1 MLEDF
6 VPENPR
12 DVVLVRVGQDVVRL
26 FPGQVER
33 PVADVDRALLAS
45 SAVDDLLFGHRG
57 FGVYDVLE
65 VVLGYTDEA
74 IKILA
79 AARPSASMPLTAK

>member
-1 MLEDF
+1 
-6 VPENPR
+6 
-12 DVVLVRVGQDVVRL
+12 
-26 FPGQVER
+26 
-33 PVADVDRALLAS
+33 
-45 SAVDDLLFGHRG
+45 LFGHRG

-79 AARPSASMPLTAK
+79 AAWPSGEHAPHSEVTLTQSEFDAAKLVLSIGTPAHLQMTDRQRLALE

>member
-1 MLEDF
+1 M
-6 VPENPR
+6 
-12 DVVLVRVGQDVVRL
+12 
-26 FPGQVER
+26 
-33 PVADVDRALLAS
+33 
-45 SAVDDLLFGHRG
+45 FGHRG

-79 AARPSASMPLTAK
+79 AAGLQASTPLTAK